1 MARQNQRQE
10 SQQQSR
16 QEVRQEARQAAQS
29 GSFGQ
34 SNVQAMREAGVR
46 PQAIQNIREVARQ
59 APAAQSQGAQGVN
72 IGYGVTNTGSPGG
85 YSMPG
90 GTDPRTGQP
99 IAASQASNIFKLNIP
114 FSTAGVTNMLGNP
127 MNNFDTGFQVVG
139 DGVNWQDPA
148 NAAALAQYTSPE
160 AINRHINS
168 LWAMSSA
175 NPNRDANMAAFMD
188 SGSAE
193 SLITGR
199 PPTAMPAGFTG
210 LYNPS
215 MTGLN
220 TPWSQQY
227 AAANSGAGGTG
238 GAGGTNAMSGGS
250 GGGRNVAGGG
260 GGSTGNASNLGQA
273 IRAAGAG
280 GISKGELNQ
289 MLEGS
294 GKSGGAAIQRLDQIN
309 RSLKEKDRTGISLNS
324 GAANMLI
331 NQASKKPTSM
341 FQESEFGTGRI
352 GSALQ
357 GMMGTRESGGYINP
371 QSGQQFTT
379 PGKKPKLMLGGTAIR
394 PGGRETVRGFGKQ
407 FTPKTAAPIDTTPAS
422 ASTTDTGGGGGM
434 DIGGANMGESFTA
447 PETPTAAA
455 TPSPFGIGADLAN
468 WATGFKSKRSSRK
481 GAGPRAQ
488 GLGSQRVAP
497 SFNTLGL

>member
-1 MARQNQRQE
+1 MAKQNQRK
-10 SQQQSR
+10 
-16 QEVRQEARQAAQS
+16 EVRQEARQAAQA
-29 GSFGQ
+29 GTFNQ
-34 SNVQAMREAGVR
+34 SNVQAMRQAGVQ

-59 APAAQSQGAQGVN
+59 APAAAPQGVN

-85 YSMPG
+85 LSMPG
-90 GTDPRTGQP
+90 GTNAAGQP
-99 IAASQASNIFKLNIP
+99 IPASQASNVFKLNIP
-114 FSTAGVTNMLGNP
+114 FSTAGVTNIMGNP

-139 DGVNWQDPA
+139 DGVNWQDPK
-148 NAAALAQYTSPE
+148 NAGLLGQYTSPE
-160 AINRHINS
+160 AINNHINTM
-168 LWAMSSA
+168 WAMSSA

-199 PPTAMPAGFTG
+199 PPTAMPTGFTG

-227 AAANSGAGGTG
+227 AAANSGAGGSGNAG
-238 GAGGTNAMSGGS
+238 GAGTGGSAMSGG
-250 GGGRNVAGGG
+250 GGAGAGGR
-260 GGSTGNASNLGQA
+260 GSAGNASNLGQA

-294 GKSGGAAIQRLDQIN
+294 GKSGGGAVIQRLDQIN

-407 FTPKTAAPIDTTPAS
+407 FTPRTAAPIDTTPVS
-422 ASTTDTGGGGGM
+422 ASTTDTGGGGM
-434 DIGGANMGESFTA
+434 DMGGTGMGESFTA

-455 TPSPFGIGADLAN
+455 TTPGTFGMGADLAN
-468 WATGFKSKRSSRK
+468 WATGFKAKRSSRK

-497 SFNTLGL
+497 SLNTLGL

>member
-1 MARQNQRQE
+1 MAKQNQRK
-10 SQQQSR
+10 
-16 QEVRQEARQAAQS
+16 EVRQEARQAAQA
-29 GSFGQ
+29 GTFNQ
-34 SNVQAMREAGVR
+34 SNVQAMRQAGVQ

-59 APAAQSQGAQGVN
+59 APAAASQGVN
-72 IGYGVTNTGSPGG
+72 LGYGVTNTGSPGG
-85 YSMPG
+85 LSMPG
-90 GTDPRTGQP
+90 GTNAAGQP
-99 IAASQASNIFKLNIP
+99 IPASQASNVFKLNIP
-114 FSTAGVTNMLGNP
+114 FSTAGVTNIMGNP

-139 DGVNWQDPA
+139 DGVNWQDPK
-148 NAAALAQYTSPE
+148 NAGLLSQYTSPE
-160 AINRHINS
+160 AINNHINTM
-168 LWAMSSA
+168 WAMSSA

-199 PPTAMPAGFTG
+199 PPTAMPTGFTG

-227 AAANSGAGGTG
+227 AAANSGAGGSGNAGGSGTG
-238 GAGGTNAMSGGS
+238 GNAMSGG
-250 GGGRNVAGGG
+250 GGG
-260 GGSTGNASNLGQA
+260 GAGGRGSGGNASSLGQA
-273 IRAAGAG
+273 IRSAGAG

-341 FQESEFGTGRI
+341 FRESEFGTGRI

-357 GMMGTRESGGYINP
+357 GMLGDSGSTGVTIK
-371 QSGQQFTT
+371 GQTAGARAAT
-379 PGKKPKLMLGGTAIR
+379 KPKLMIGGTAIR

-407 FTPKTAAPIDTTPAS
+407 FTPRTAAPIDTTPVS
-422 ASTTDTGGGGGM
+422 ASTTDTGGGGM
-434 DIGGANMGESFTA
+434 DMGGTGMGESFTA

-455 TPSPFGIGADLAN
+455 TTPGTFGMGADLAN
-468 WATGFKSKRSSRK
+468 WATGFKAKRSSRK

-497 SFNTLGL
+497 SLNTLGL

>member
-1 MARQNQRQE
+1 MAKQNQRQNA
-10 SQQQSR
+10 R
-16 QEVRQEARQAAQS
+16 QEVRQEARQAAQA
-29 GSFGQ
+29 GTFGQ

-59 APAAQSQGAQGVN
+59 APAAAPSSGVN
-72 IGYGVTNTGSPGG
+72 IGYGVTNTGTPGG

-114 FSTAGVTNMLGNP
+114 FSTAGVTNLLGNP
-127 MNNFDTGFQVVG
+127 MNNFETGFQVVG

-160 AINRHINS
+160 AINRHLNT

-175 NPNRDANMAAFMD
+175 NPNRDANMAAFID

-210 LYNPS
+210 LYNPA

-227 AAANSGAGGTG
+227 AAANSGAGGGTGGMSNAIPGGGG
-238 GAGGTNAMSGGS
+238 GAGG
-250 GGGRNVAGGG
+250 AGGQG
-260 GGSTGNASNLGQA
+260 TAKSMGNASNLGQS

-280 GISKGELNQ
+280 GISKSELSQ
-289 MLEGS
+289 MMERS
-294 GKSGGAAIQRLDQIN
+294 GKSGSETIQRLDQIN
-309 RSLKEKDRTGISLNS
+309 RSLKDKGRTGISLNS

-331 NQASKKPTSM
+331 NQASKRPTSI
-341 FQESEFGTGRI
+341 FDPVGFGTGRI
-352 GSALQ
+352 GTTLQ
-357 GMMGTRESGGYINP
+357 GMVGDPGSSGVTIKG
-371 QSGQQFTT
+371 QTSGARPAT
-379 PGKKPKLMLGGTAIR
+379 KPKLMLGGTAIR

-407 FTPKTAAPIDTTPAS
+407 FTPKTAAPVDTTPVS
-422 ASTTDTGGGGGM
+422 ASTTTTGGDGGGM
-434 DIGGANMGESFTA
+434 DMGGGGMGESFTA
-447 PETPTAAA
+447 PETTTAAT
-455 TPSPFGIGADLAN
+455 TPSTFGMGADLSS
-468 WATGFKSKRSSRK
+468 WATGFRRRQSSRK

-497 SFNTLGL
+497 SFNTLGF